1 MRASSVSSLALA
13 ALVAFAEAGAP
24 GSKGDR
30 NRRHAILG
38 LSERDGAFVLGRKPP
53 ARYARTPV
61 ARMHDSSGASGG
73 GGPPPSGGGMPPDG
87 EMGGTDNA
95 GGATPSSS
103 SPHAG
108 AMLGRVGGTTVATIA
123 GKEDMTTSDG
133 AADQDI
139 YGPFEAGFTS
149 AQDFILEALGCATPS
164 DGYVPGGIDTVTAE
178 SMVGYACGV
187 ELPRYDASG
196 NYISLI
202 DECGGHTR
210 E

>member
-1 MRASSVSSLALA
+1 MRASVSLALA
-13 ALVAFAEAGAP
+13 ALVAFAAAGAP

-38 LSERDGAFVLGRKPP
+38 LSERDGAFVLGRKP
-53 ARYARTPV
+53 V
-61 ARMHDSSGASGG
+61 ARMHDSSGASG
-73 GGPPPSGGGMPPDG
+73 GGGMPPDG

-149 AQDFILEALGCATPS
+149 AQDFILEALGCAAPS

>member
-38 LSERDGAFVLGRKPP
+38 LSERDGAFVLGRKP
-53 ARYARTPV
+53 V
-61 ARMHDSSGASGG
+61 ARMHDSSGA
-73 GGPPPSGGGMPPDG
+73 SGGGMPPDG

-149 AQDFILEALGCATPS
+149 AQDFILEALGCAAPS

-187 ELPRYDASG
+187 ELPRYDAGG